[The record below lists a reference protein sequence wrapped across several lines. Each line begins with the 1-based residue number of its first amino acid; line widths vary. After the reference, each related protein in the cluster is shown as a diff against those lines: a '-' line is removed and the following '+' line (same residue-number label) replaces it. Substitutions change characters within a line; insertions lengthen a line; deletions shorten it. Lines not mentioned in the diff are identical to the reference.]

1 MAMPDIQPETEVA
14 EGSTNTAAKTGAGAG
29 SSKTATATTKK
40 VATKRSY
47 KSKKQKQPVID
58 TLRTVVPNIFQEC
71 QKSAANHRKNA
82 IMLRK
87 IQEQCAEAEG
97 QTGEAAF
104 NKEFLRNLNVV
115 LAIKKVEPTADRVV
129 QFVST
134 FILCTCEKDRKPEAE
149 RDEEGEEDKSGKEDE
164 DEEDEESSISSRFV
178 EHLMQHLLKGITVK
192 EKLVRVR
199 CCKLIAL
206 SINSVGALDN
216 DLYIQLQTSLLER
229 TRDKESQVRVQALF
243 ALSKMQGSGDDDDD
257 EDEGETIIDEFLNL
271 LQHDPAAE
279 VRRSAIF
286 NIAQSK
292 TTLPYILERA
302 RDTDTYNRRAVFTKP
317 MSEIRDF
324 RMLSIGDRERLL
336 RYGLTDRD
344 DGVKKAC
351 TKMLATKW
359 INQADDNLL
368 EFLERLDVMGSSVAE
383 DVLNAFFDYR
393 GDILDSLVFNGK
405 VFTEFC
411 RRKDDDAQ
419 FDKVVAEVVK
429 YAFHIQKYSN
439 IMQQA
444 EEEDRPEAEFIVTQL
459 LMIARLLDY
468 ADEIGRRKMFGLLRE
483 MLLLNDLPD
492 KHLEC
497 IVETMRKI
505 SLNEKDFTRIII
517 EIISDLRESTEAE
530 QEEEVIQSEMEDDDS
545 PDDQTMDLSDPDAS
559 RKRKHSA
566 VDKSRRNSAA
576 AVAVVDEAERAR
588 KELETMLNKVRCL
601 TITKYMLER
610 TSEHLQESSYMFGLL
625 NQLVIPALGMQE
637 EVMQDLGLQCLG
649 LICSLERNLAQDNM
663 DLFLT
668 CVFAENATTHLH
680 VLSLKIVFD
689 LILTF
694 GLAPM
699 STQITEERIRTDLK
713 KTLESEE
720 PEVQAIAAEG
730 ISKLMLT
737 KILKDAEIL
746 RTLIVLYFDPATA
759 KNNHLRQCL
768 SYFLQVYFH
777 SAYDNQVMLSEMAVP
792 IMVQLIEMQ
801 QEAKD
806 EMPTPVNMA
815 QQLLEWCDP
824 RRGLEADPEK
834 GLVNKNI
841 DYGLQ
846 ANIAIDLVKAMFS
859 EAPYVR
865 KFLPNILH
873 KIPLDDDA
881 GEIRLKKLTL
891 LIGNLKTKRPIVEAL
906 SKKNLLTVE
915 KNILKMFEEAPEAL
929 DDDELT
935 KLAELTEEI
944 SFVDKFVA
952 PAEERREVIPIA
964 KGRKYVLRGETL
976 SLERMI
982 MVTVRPRASAKKA
995 APKAKANEDKLKRMM
1010 AEVDAMLESSS
1021 SEKEDND
1028 SGSDVYNDED
1038 DDDD

>member
-1 MAMPDIQPETEVA
+1 MARPKNQASNVEATEGA
-14 EGSTNTAAKTGAGAG
+14 TEAGTAAG
-29 SSKTATATTKK
+29 SSTAAATAKPTAATKK
-40 VATKRSY
+40 SS
-47 KSKKQKQPVID
+47 KSRKQKQPVLE
-58 TLRTVVPNIFQEC
+58 TLRTVVPNIFQES

-87 IQEQCAEAEG
+87 IQEQCAETA
-97 QTGEAAF
+97 GENGEEAF
-104 NKEFLRNLNVV
+104 NKEFIRNLNVV

-129 QFVST
+129 Q
-134 FILCTCEKDRKPEAE
+134 KPEAE
-149 RDEEGEEDKSGKEDE
+149 NKEEEEDD
-164 DEEDEESSISSRFV
+164 EDEESSISATFV
-178 EHLMQHLLKGITVK
+178 EHLMRHLLKGITVK

-206 SINSVGALDN
+206 SINSVGALEN
-216 DLYIQLQTSLLER
+216 DLYVELQESLMER

-243 ALSKMQGSGDDDDD
+243 ALSKMQGNGDESEDD
-257 EDEGETIIDEFLNL
+257 ESEDGSTIIKKFLDL

-292 TTLPYILERA
+292 ATLPYILERA

-351 TKMLATKW
+351 TKMLSTKW
-359 INQADDNLL
+359 IQQADDNLL

-393 GDILDSLVFNGK
+393 GDIIDALAFNDIFWVNLTVESSFLVR

-419 FDKVVAEVVK
+419 FDKVVPEVVRH
-429 YAFHIQKYSN
+429 AFYIQKYSN

-530 QEEEVIQSEMEDDDS
+530 QEDATNQFDAEDDDS
-545 PDDQTMDLSDPDAS
+545 LDDQSMDLSDPDAT

-566 VDKSRRNSAA
+566 VDKSRRNSSAA
-576 AVAVVDEAERAR
+576 IVDEADQAR
-588 KELETMLNKVRCL
+588 KELESMLNKVRCL

-625 NQLVIPALGMQE
+625 NQLVIPALAMQE
-637 EVMQDLGLQCLG
+637 DVMQDLGLQCLG
-649 LICSLERNLAQDNM
+649 LVCSLEKNLAQDNM

-668 CVFAENATTHLH
+668 CVFAENASTHLH

-694 GLAPM
+694 GMAPM
-699 STQITEERIRTDLK
+699 SSQIGEERIKTDLK
-713 KTLESEE
+713 TTLESKE
-720 PEVQAIAAEG
+720 PEVQAIAVEG
-730 ISKLMLT
+730 TSKLMLT
-737 KILKDAEIL
+737 KVLRDAEIL
-746 RTLIVLYFDPATA
+746 RTLIILYFDPATA

-777 SAYDNQVMLSEMAVP
+777 SSYDNQVMLSEMTVP
-792 IMVQLIEMQ
+792 ILIQLIEMQ
-801 QEAKD
+801 QEAKN

-815 QQLLEWCDP
+815 QQLLEWCEP

-846 ANIAIDLVKAMFS
+846 VNIAIELVKSMFS

-865 KFLPNILH
+865 KHLPNILH

-891 LIGNLKTKRPIVEAL
+891 LIGNLKTKRPIVEPL
-906 SKKNLLTVE
+906 SKKNLMTVE
-915 KNILKMFEEAPEAL
+915 KNILKMFGEAPEAL
-929 DDDELT
+929 GDDELA

-952 PAEERREVIPIA
+952 PTAKQKEDVPITR
-964 KGRKYVLRGETL
+964 GRNN
-976 SLERMI
+976 
-982 MVTVRPRASAKKA
+982 PRAKKA
-995 APKAKANEDKLKRMM
+995 ASKAKDSDDKLKRMM
-1010 AEVDAMLESSS
+1010 DDIDALLDSSS
-1021 SEKEDND
+1021 SEKENTQGGD
-1028 SGSDVYNDED
+1028 SESDIFDED
-1038 DDDD
+1038 DYNNNDDDD

>member
-1 MAMPDIQPETEVA
+1 MARPKNQAANVEAPEGT
-14 EGSTNTAAKTGAGAG
+14 TGAGTGASC
-29 SSKTATATTKK
+29 SSTATAIATTTTITKPTAATKK
-40 VATKRSY
+40 SS
-47 KSKKQKQPVID
+47 KSRKQKQPVLE

-87 IQEQCAEAEG
+87 IQEQCAETA
-97 QTGEAAF
+97 GENGEEAF
-104 NKEFLRNLNVV
+104 NNEFIRNLNVV

-129 QFVST
+129 Q
-134 FILCTCEKDRKPEAE
+134 KPEAE
-149 RDEEGEEDKSGKEDE
+149 NKDEEEE
-164 DEEDEESSISSRFV
+164 EEDEESSISATFV
-178 EHLMQHLLKGITVK
+178 EHLMRHLLKGITVK

-206 SINSVGALDN
+206 SINSVGALEN
-216 DLYIQLQTSLLER
+216 DLYVELQESLMER

-243 ALSKMQGSGDDDDD
+243 ALSKMQGNGDEEEDD
-257 EDEGETIIDEFLNL
+257 ESEDGGTIIKKFLDL

-292 TTLPYILERA
+292 ATLPYILERA

-351 TKMLATKW
+351 TKMLATRW
-359 INQADDNLL
+359 IQQADDNLL

-393 GDILDSLVFNGK
+393 GDIIDALAFNDIFWVNLTVESSFLVR

-419 FDKVVAEVVK
+419 FDKVVPEVVRH
-429 YAFHIQKYSN
+429 AFYIQKYSN

-444 EEEDRPEAEFIVTQL
+444 EEEDRPEAEFVVTQL

-530 QEEEVIQSEMEDDDS
+530 QEDATNQFDAEDDDS
-545 PDDQTMDLSDPDAS
+545 LDDQTMDLSDPDAS

-566 VDKSRRNSAA
+566 VDKSRRNSSAA
-576 AVAVVDEAERAR
+576 IVDEADQAR
-588 KELETMLNKVRCL
+588 KELESMLNKARCL

-625 NQLVIPALGMQE
+625 NQLVIPALAMQE
-637 EVMQDLGLQCLG
+637 DVMQDLGLQCLG
-649 LICSLERNLAQDNM
+649 LICSLEKNLAQDNM

-668 CVFAENATTHLH
+668 CVFAENASTHLH
-680 VLSLKIVFD
+680 IVFD

-694 GLAPM
+694 GMAPM
-699 STQITEERIRTDLK
+699 SSQIGEERIKADLK
-713 KTLESEE
+713 TTLESKE
-720 PEVQAIAAEG
+720 PEVQAIAVEG

-737 KILKDAEIL
+737 KVLRDAEIL
-746 RTLIVLYFDPATA
+746 RTLIILYFDPATA

-777 SAYDNQVMLSEMAVP
+777 SSYDNQVMLSEMTVP
-792 IMVQLIEMQ
+792 ILIQLIEMQ
-801 QEAKD
+801 QEAKN

-815 QQLLEWCDP
+815 QQLLEWSEP

-846 ANIAIDLVKAMFS
+846 VNIAIELVKSMFS

-865 KFLPNILH
+865 KHLPNILH

-891 LIGNLKTKRPIVEAL
+891 LIGNLKTKRPIVEPL
-906 SKKNLLTVE
+906 SKKNLMTVE
-915 KNILKMFEEAPEAL
+915 KNILKMFGEAPEAL
-929 DDDELT
+929 GDEELA

-952 PAEERREVIPIA
+952 PTEKPKEDAPITR
-964 KGRKYVLRGETL
+964 GRNN
-976 SLERMI
+976 
-982 MVTVRPRASAKKA
+982 PRAKKVA
-995 APKAKANEDKLKRMM
+995 SKAKDSDDKLKRMM
-1010 AEVDAMLESSS
+1010 DDIDALLDSSS
-1021 SEKEDND
+1021 SEKEDTQGGD
-1028 SGSDVYNDED
+1028 SGSDIFDEDDYNND

>member
-1 MAMPDIQPETEVA
+1 MARPKNQAAEVDAPE
-14 EGSTNTAAKTGAGAG
+14 GATAG
-29 SSKTATATTKK
+29 SSTSTATTPPTSTKPTA
-40 VATKRSY
+40 ATKKPS
-47 KSKKQKQPVID
+47 KSRKQKQPVLE
-58 TLRTVVPNIFQEC
+58 TLRTVVPTIFQEC

-87 IQEQCAEAEG
+87 IQEQCAEAAGEN
-97 QTGEAAF
+97 GEAAF
-104 NKEFLRNLNVV
+104 NKEFIRNLNVV

-134 FILCTCEKDRKPEAE
+134 FILCTCEKENMDQ
-149 RDEEGEEDKSGKEDE
+149 EDE
-164 DEEDEESSISSRFV
+164 DEDEDSSISATFV
-178 EHLMQHLLKGITVK
+178 EHLMRHLLKGITVK

-206 SINSVGALDN
+206 SINSVGALEN
-216 DLYIQLQTSLLER
+216 DLYVELQKSLMER

-243 ALSKMQGSGDDDDD
+243 ALSKMQGNGDEEDDD
-257 EDEGETIIDEFLNL
+257 EEEGGTIIEKFLDL

-292 TTLPYILERA
+292 DTLPFILERA

-359 INQADDNLL
+359 INQADDNLI

-393 GDILDSLVFNGK
+393 ADVIDTLSFNDIFWVNLSVESSFLVR

-419 FDKVVAEVVK
+419 FDKVVPEVVRH
-429 YAFHIQKYSN
+429 AFYIQKYSN

-517 EIISDLRESTEAE
+517 EIISDLSESTEAE
-530 QEEEVIQSEMEDDDS
+530 QEDATNQSDVRIVN
-545 PDDQTMDLSDPDAS
+545 DPDAS

-566 VDKSRRNSAA
+566 VDKSRRNSSAP
-576 AVAVVDEAERAR
+576 VVDEADKAR
-588 KELETMLNKVRCL
+588 KDLESMLNKIRCL

-610 TSEHLQESSYMFGLL
+610 SSEHLQESSYMFGLL
-625 NQLVIPALGMQE
+625 NTLVVPALAYPE

-649 LICSLERNLAQDNM
+649 LICSLEKALAADNM

-668 CVFAENATTHLH
+668 CAFAENASTLLH
-680 VLSLKIVFD
+680 VLSIMFD

-694 GLAPM
+694 GMASM
-699 STQITEERIRTDLK
+699 SSQVGEERINADLK
-713 KTLESEE
+713 RALESEE
-720 PEVQAIAAEG
+720 PEVQAVAVEG
-730 ISKLMLT
+730 IAKLMLT
-737 KILKDAEIL
+737 KVLRDAEIL
-746 RTLIVLYFDPATA
+746 RTLIILYFDPATA

-777 SAYDNQVMLSEMAVP
+777 SSYDNQVMLSEMAVP
-792 IMVQLIEMQ
+792 IMVKLIEMH
-801 QEAKD
+801 QENKN
-806 EMPTPVNMA
+806 EMPTCVNMG
-815 QQLLEWCDP
+815 QQLLEWCEP
-824 RRGLEADPEK
+824 RRGLE
-834 GLVNKNI
+834 
-841 DYGLQ
+841 
-846 ANIAIDLVKAMFS
+846 
-859 EAPYVR
+859 
-865 KFLPNILH
+865 
-873 KIPLDDDA
+873 
-881 GEIRLKKLTL
+881 
-891 LIGNLKTKRPIVEAL
+891 
-906 SKKNLLTVE
+906 
-915 KNILKMFEEAPEAL
+915 
-929 DDDELT
+929 
-935 KLAELTEEI
+935 
-944 SFVDKFVA
+944 
-952 PAEERREVIPIA
+952 
-964 KGRKYVLRGETL
+964 
-976 SLERMI
+976 
-982 MVTVRPRASAKKA
+982 
-995 APKAKANEDKLKRMM
+995 
-1010 AEVDAMLESSS
+1010 
-1021 SEKEDND
+1021 
-1028 SGSDVYNDED
+1028 
-1038 DDDD
+1038 

>member
-1 MAMPDIQPETEVA
+1 MARPKNQAAEVDAPE
-14 EGSTNTAAKTGAGAG
+14 GATAG
-29 SSKTATATTKK
+29 SSTSTATTPPTTTKPTA
-40 VATKRSY
+40 ATKKPS
-47 KSKKQKQPVID
+47 KSRKQKQPVLE
-58 TLRTVVPNIFQEC
+58 TLRTVVPTIFQEC

-87 IQEQCAEAEG
+87 IQEQCAEAAGEN
-97 QTGEAAF
+97 GEAAF
-104 NKEFLRNLNVV
+104 NKEFIRNLNVV

-149 RDEEGEEDKSGKEDE
+149 NMDQEDE
-164 DEEDEESSISSRFV
+164 DEDEESSISATFV
-178 EHLMQHLLKGITVK
+178 EHLMRHLLKGITVK

-206 SINSVGALDN
+206 SINSVGALEN
-216 DLYIQLQTSLLER
+216 DLYVELQKSLMER

-243 ALSKMQGSGDDDDD
+243 ALSKMQGNGDEEDDD
-257 EDEGETIIDEFLNL
+257 EEEGGTIIEKFLDL

-292 TTLPYILERA
+292 DTLPFILERA

-359 INQADDNLL
+359 INQADDNLI

-393 GDILDSLVFNGK
+393 ADVIDTLSFNDIFWVNLSVESSFLVR

-419 FDKVVAEVVK
+419 FDKVVPEVVRH
-429 YAFHIQKYSN
+429 AFYIQKYSN

-517 EIISDLRESTEAE
+517 EIISDLSESTEAE
-530 QEEEVIQSEMEDDDS
+530 QEDGTNQSDPDDDDS
-545 PDDQTMDLSDPDAS
+545 PDDMTMDLSDPDAS

-566 VDKSRRNSAA
+566 VDKSRRNSSAP
-576 AVAVVDEAERAR
+576 VVDEADKAR
-588 KELETMLNKVRCL
+588 KDLESMLNKIRCL

-610 TSEHLQESSYMFGLL
+610 SSEHLQESSYMFGLL
-625 NQLVIPALGMQE
+625 NTLVVPALAYPE

-649 LICSLERNLAQDNM
+649 LICSLEKALAADNM

-668 CVFAENATTHLH
+668 CAFAENASTLLH
-680 VLSLKIVFD
+680 VLSVKIMFD

-694 GLAPM
+694 GMASM
-699 STQITEERIRTDLK
+699 SSQVGEERINADLK
-713 KTLESEE
+713 RALESEE
-720 PEVQAIAAEG
+720 PEVQAVAVEG
-730 ISKLMLT
+730 IAKLMLT
-737 KILKDAEIL
+737 KVLRDAEIL
-746 RTLIVLYFDPATA
+746 RTLIILYFDPATA

-777 SAYDNQVMLSEMAVP
+777 SSYDNQVMLSEMAVP
-792 IMVQLIEMQ
+792 IMVKLIEMH
-801 QEAKD
+801 QENKN
-806 EMPTPVNMA
+806 EMPTCVNMG
-815 QQLLEWCDP
+815 QQLLEWCEP

-834 GLVNKNI
+834 GPVNKNI

-846 ANIAIDLVKAMFS
+846 ANIAIDIVKAMFA
-859 EAPYVR
+859 ETAYVR
-865 KFLPNILH
+865 RFLANILH
-873 KIPLDDDA
+873 KIPLDDDS

-891 LIGNLKTKRPIVEAL
+891 LIGNLKTKRPIVEPS

-915 KNILKMFEEAPEAL
+915 KNILKMFSEAPEAL
-929 DDDELT
+929 GDDELA
-935 KLAELTEEI
+935 KLAELTDEL
-944 SFVDKFVA
+944 SFVNKFTDPPSTEKRKEDTQTTKGPKTRARRGTSKAKEKEDKF
-952 PAEERREVIPIA
+952 
-964 KGRKYVLRGETL
+964 
-976 SLERMI
+976 
-982 MVTVRPRASAKKA
+982 KK
-995 APKAKANEDKLKRMM
+995 MM
-1010 AEVDAMLESSS
+1010 DEVDAMLEGSS
-1021 SEKEDND
+1021 SEKEDTPQGDD
-1028 SGSDVYNDED
+1028 SGSDIFDESDYNNDED
-1038 DDDD
+1038 DDDE

>member
-1 MAMPDIQPETEVA
+1 MARPENQAEPEVA
-14 EGSTNTAAKTGAGAG
+14 EGSNSTAANAGPGTGTS
-29 SSKTATATTKK
+29 SSKTSATTAKK
-40 VATKRSY
+40 VATKRPY
-47 KSKKQKQPVID
+47 KSKKQKQPVLE

-87 IQEQCAEAEG
+87 IQEQCAEADGEKK
-97 QTGEAAF
+97 GEAAF

-115 LAIKKVEPTADRVV
+115 LAIKKVEPVADRVV
-129 QFVST
+129 Q
-134 FILCTCEKDRKPEAE
+134 KPEAE
-149 RDEEGEEDKSGKEDE
+149 EEEEEKE
-164 DEEDEESSISSRFV
+164 EEEEEESSISSRFV

-216 DLYIQLQTSLLER
+216 DLYMELQKSLLER

-243 ALSKMQGSGDDDDD
+243 ALSKMQGNGDDD
-257 EDEGETIIDEFLNL
+257 EDEEEGGTIIKEFLNL

-324 RMLSIGDRERLL
+324 RILSIGDRERLL

-368 EFLERLDVMGSSVAE
+368 EFLERLDVMGSSIAE

-393 GDILDSLVFNGK
+393 GDILDSLVFNDVFWANLTVESSFLVR

-419 FDKVVAEVVK
+419 FDKVVSEVVK

-530 QEEEVIQSEMEDDDS
+530 QEEEMNQSEVEDDDS

-566 VDKSRRNSAA
+566 VDKSRRNSTA
-576 AVAVVDEAERAR
+576 AVVDEAEQAR

-699 STQITEERIRTDLK
+699 STQITEERIKTDLK

-720 PEVQAIAAEG
+720 PEVQAIAVEG

-737 KILKDAEIL
+737 KVLKDAEIL
-746 RTLIVLYFDPATA
+746 RTLIVLYFDPKTA

-824 RRGLEADPEK
+824 HRGLEADPEK
-834 GLVNKNI
+834 GPVNKNI
-841 DYGLQ
+841 DFGLQ
-846 ANIAIDLVKAMFS
+846 ANIAIELVKAMFS

-865 KFLPNILH
+865 KALPNILH

-881 GEIRLKKLTL
+881 GEIRLKKMTL

-929 DDDELT
+929 DDEELT

-952 PAEERREVIPIA
+952 PAEERREVNSIA
-964 KGRKYVLRGETL
+964 KGRK
-976 SLERMI
+976 
-982 MVTVRPRASAKKA
+982 PRASAKKV
-995 APKAKANEDKLKRMM
+995 APKAKASEDKLKRMM

-1028 SGSDVYNDED
+1028 SESDVFNDED
-1038 DDDD
+1038 DDEDD

>member
-1 MAMPDIQPETEVA
+1 MARPKNQAATEEPA
-14 EGSTNTAAKTGAGAG
+14 EGSTGTGAKAGA
-29 SSKTATATTKK
+29 SSSTATATTKP
-40 VATKRSY
+40 VATK
-47 KSKKQKQPVID
+47 KSSKNKKQKQPVLE

-97 QTGEAAF
+97 EKGEEAF
-104 NKEFLRNLNVV
+104 NNEFIRNLNVV

-134 FILCTCEKDRKPEAE
+134 KPEAE
-149 RDEEGEEDKSGKEDE
+149 EEE
-164 DEEDEESSISSRFV
+164 DEEEEESSISATFV
-178 EHLMQHLLKGITVK
+178 EHLMRHLLKGITVK

-206 SINSVGALDN
+206 SINSVGALEN
-216 DLYIQLQTSLLER
+216 DLYVELQDSLMAR

-243 ALSKMQGSGDDDDD
+243 ALSKMQGNGD
-257 EDEGETIIDEFLNL
+257 EDEDEEEESTIIKEFLNL

-302 RDTDTYNRRAVFTKP
+302 RDTDTYNRRAVFSKP

-324 RMLSIGDRERLL
+324 RMLSIGERERLL

-351 TKMLATKW
+351 TRMLATKW
-359 INQADDNLL
+359 IHQADDNLL

-393 GDILDSLVFNGK
+393 GDILESLVFNDIFWVNLTVESSFLVR

-419 FDKVVAEVVK
+419 FDKVVPEVVRH
-429 YAFHIQKYSN
+429 AFYIQKYSN

-517 EIISDLRESTEAE
+517 EIISDLRESTEIE
-530 QEEEVIQSEMEDDDS
+530 QEDVANQSEVDDDDS
-545 PDDQTMDLSDPDAS
+545 PDDQTMDLADPDAS

-566 VDKSRRNSAA
+566 VDKPRRGSSAA
-576 AVAVVDEAERAR
+576 PVDEADQAR
-588 KELETMLNKVRCL
+588 KDLETMLNKVRCL

-699 STQITEERIRTDLK
+699 STQITEERIKNDLK
-713 KTLESEE
+713 TTLESEE
-720 PEVQAIAAEG
+720 PEVQAVAVEG
-730 ISKLMLT
+730 IAKLMLT
-737 KILKDAEIL
+737 KVLKDTEIL

-777 SAYDNQVMLSEMAVP
+777 SAYDNQVMLSEMTVP
-792 IMVQLIEMQ
+792 ILVQLIEMQ

-806 EMPTPVNMA
+806 DMPTPVNMA
-815 QQLLEWCDP
+815 QQLLEWCEP

-834 GLVNKNI
+834 GTVNRSI

-846 ANIAIDLVKAMFS
+846 ANIAIELVKAMFS

-873 KIPLDDDA
+873 KILLDDDA

-891 LIGNLKTKRPIVEAL
+891 LIGNLKIKRPIVEAL
-906 SKKNLLTVE
+906 SKKNLMTVE

-952 PAEERREVIPIA
+952 PAEDRREVISIA
-964 KGRKYVLRGETL
+964 KGRK
-976 SLERMI
+976 
-982 MVTVRPRASAKKA
+982 PRATAKRA
-995 APKAKANEDKLKRMM
+995 APKAKANEDKLKKMM
-1010 AEVDAMLESSS
+1010 DEVDAMLESSS
-1021 SEKEDND
+1021 SEKEDNQGDD
-1028 SGSDVYNDED
+1028 SGSDVYDDEEDDED
-1038 DDDD
+1038 E